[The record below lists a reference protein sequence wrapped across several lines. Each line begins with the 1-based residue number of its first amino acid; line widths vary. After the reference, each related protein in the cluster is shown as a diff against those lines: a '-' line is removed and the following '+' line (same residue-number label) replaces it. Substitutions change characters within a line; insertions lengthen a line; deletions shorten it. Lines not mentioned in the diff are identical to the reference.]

1 MGQGVVGGCN
11 SKNRAVE
18 GGHGPG
24 TQRGLAAAWCLQEMG
39 GREGEHPA
47 QRGRVRPVEK
57 AVNAT
62 SRGLDC
68 ILGPGSQVSST
79 LR

>member
-24 TQRGLAAAWCLQEMG
+24 TQRGLAAAWCLQEVG
-39 GREGEHPA
+39 GREGGTPPSEA
-47 QRGRVRPVEK
+47 G
-57 AVNAT
+57 
-62 SRGLDC
+62 
-68 ILGPGSQVSST
+68 
-79 LR
+79 